1 MTIMEMLQQGEVI
14 RLIGMGI
21 IFIFWIIL
29 LNAVGNKPVP
39 KDTNSSH
46 VQTEQ
51 KTGTNPAVIA
61 AITAAVKEYRK
72 K

>member
-1 MTIMEMLQQGEVI
+1 MTIMEMLQQGEVF

-21 IFIFWIIL
+21 IFIFWVIL

-46 VQTEQ
+46 VQEQ
-51 KTGTNPAVIA
+51 KTGTSPAVIA